1 MVGGASA
8 GESSRKAVTWAR
20 RGALGA
26 NTIYAVVVMAVSAR
40 LGDEP
45 GQSIEQLEQGHP
57 LAVLRQGH
65 KAARWVQNAIQ
76 PYHMA
81 ILLNN
86 RLALLS
92 CKAWMPR
99 STGRAE

>member
-1 MVGGASA
+1 M
-8 GESSRKAVTWAR
+8 
-20 RGALGA
+20 ALSVRWRDQQG
-26 NTIYAVVVMAVSAR
+26 R
-40 LGDEP
+40 P
-45 GQSIEQLEQGHP
+45 IEQLERGHP
-57 LAVLRQGH
+57 LAVLRLWH